1 MCRDPALRM
10 LVTSTREQEGA
21 GSRAQGGITMTTKVN
36 YWAVLV
42 AAVTALVTSAAWYIV
57 FGSAWRERKATSQP
71 GWAKNA

>member
-1 MCRDPALRM
+1 
-10 LVTSTREQEGA
+10 
-21 GSRAQGGITMTTKVN
+21 MTTKVN